1 MQRNPKYWGPDAQDF
16 RPARWLMPSPY
27 VPPPDSLNE
36 STAHADLLCPQK
48 GAFLAF
54 SGGFR
59 GCLGR
64 KFAQVE
70 FCTLMAVLL
79 KDHSIELVPEGGDG
93 WRETR
98 EKALRALDDRETGLA
113 MRMKRNVKVRFV
125 KRGAEGFPS
134 RD

>member
-1 MQRNPKYWGPDAQDF
+1 
-16 RPARWLMPSPY
+16 MPSPY